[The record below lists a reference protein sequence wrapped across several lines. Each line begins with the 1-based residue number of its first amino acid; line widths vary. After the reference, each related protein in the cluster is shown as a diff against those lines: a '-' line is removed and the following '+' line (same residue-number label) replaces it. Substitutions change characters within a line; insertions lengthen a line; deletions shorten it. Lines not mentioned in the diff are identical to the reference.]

1 MDKDSG
7 LIAASLLDIPNI
19 KSGSTAQQ
27 IYDVYKETFSLD
39 WDNCVTYSSDNTN
52 SMIGQ
57 RNSLL
62 QETQGVEG
70 DQKIFAVG
78 CLCHL
83 GHLCAGKGDNKLSVN
98 VENFVI
104 DIHHNFRR
112 SAKLKKNQEFMNF
125 SNNEIKKAI
134 NRVSTR

>member
-7 LIAASLLDIPNI
+7 LIAASLLHIPNI

-83 GHLCAGKGDNKLSVN
+83 GHMCAGKGDNKLSVN

-112 SAKLKKNQEFMNF
+112 SAKLKKKQEFMNF

>member
-1 MDKDSG
+1 M
-7 LIAASLLDIPNI
+7 ASLLDMPNNN
-19 KSGSTAQQ
+19 SSSTAQQ
-27 IYDVYKETFSLD
+27 IYDVFREMLSLD

-104 DIHHNFRR
+104 DIYHNSRR
-112 SAKLKKNQEFMNF
+112 SAKLKNQLGVHELFKQRNQE
-125 SNNEIKKAI
+125 SNQSCLYNVE
-134 NRVSTR
+134 NV

>member
-19 KSGSTAQQ
+19 NSGSTAQQ
-27 IYDVYKETFSLD
+27 IYDVYKETFSLH

>member
-19 KSGSTAQQ
+19 NSGSTAQQ

-62 QETQGVEG
+62 QEIQGVEG
-70 DQKIFAVG
+70 DQIIFAVG

>member
-19 KSGSTAQQ
+19 NSGSTAQQ

-62 QETQGVEG
+62 QEIQGVEC
-70 DQKIFAVG
+70 DQKTFAVG

-83 GHLCAGKGDNKLSVN
+83 GHLSAGKGDNKLSVN

-112 SAKLKKNQEFMNF
+112 SAKLKKNR
-125 SNNEIKKAI
+125 S
-134 NRVSTR
+134 S

>member
-19 KSGSTAQQ
+19 NSGSTAQQ
-27 IYDVYKETFSLD
+27 IYDVYKETFSLH

-112 SAKLKKNQEFMNF
+112 SAKQKKNQEFMNF

>member
-27 IYDVYKETFSLD
+27 IYDVYKETFLLD

>member
-1 MDKDSG
+1 
-7 LIAASLLDIPNI
+7 
-19 KSGSTAQQ
+19 
-27 IYDVYKETFSLD
+27 
-39 WDNCVTYSSDNTN
+39 
-52 SMIGQ
+52 MIGQ

-112 SAKLKKNQEFMNF
+112 SAKLKKKTGVHELFKQRNQE
-125 SNNEIKKAI
+125 SNQSCLYKVEN
-134 NRVSTR
+134 V